1 MHSSTGPSP
10 ALRAYRL
17 SSLVAVLAGLVLI
30 PSDTALA
37 VCVSPLKDGSFEAQR
52 SRYVSTPWIAEGR
65 AGIDVRRG
73 LSYSG
78 ANNAW
83 ARNNSGWNGIRQ
95 KVWLYKNTV
104 YTLKGYVRTSANV
117 RDGYFGFR
125 YANQRPVPGEK
136 RFGSSGGRYRE
147 LRVSF
152 RPTSTG
158 RYYVFTGFWAPGQDA
173 WIQVDNLRVEAA
185 CNDVVLNPVPS

>member
-1 MHSSTGPSP
+1 MQSTAGRGS

-17 SSLVAVLAGLVLI
+17 ASLVAVLAGLLLI

-37 VCVSPLKDGSFEAQR
+37 VCVSPLKDGSFEGQR
-52 SRYVSTPWIAEGR
+52 SRFVSAPWVAEGR
-65 AGIDVRRG
+65 AGIDIRRG

-95 KVWLYKNTV
+95 RVWLYKNTV
-104 YTLKGYVRTSANV
+104 YTLKAYVRSANV
-117 RDGYFGFR
+117 QAGYFGFR
-125 YANQRPVPGEK
+125 YASQRPVREIK
-136 RFGSSGGRYRE
+136 FGSTWRGYRQ

-158 RYYVFTGFWAPGQDA
+158 RYYVFTGFWAPGSDA
-173 WIQVDNLRVEAA
+173 WIQIDSVRVEAA
-185 CNDVVLNPVPS
+185 CNDVVLNPAPY